1 MKYVLILYLC
11 SFATSNPKCLHEQVV
26 PIEHSNYFS
35 CASMGYIR
43 SYQALIDLG
52 EEEVNLEKYAIKF
65 ECKEVNTI

>member
-11 SFATSNPKCLHEQVV
+11 SFAAETKCLHNSIS
-26 PIEHSNYFS
+26 PIEYKSYFQ
-35 CASMGYIR
+35 CASAGYAK

-52 EEEVNLEKYAIKF
+52 EEEVNAEKFAIKF